1 LCLTIEELPIFAGRG
16 LCIGFGYGHNFFP
29 WSGRSLYMDI
39 GYNRMATVTQD
50 FFFQGIWDS
59 LLDCIMDR
67 GHMLFRWLIF
77 ASTLFV

>member
-1 LCLTIEELPIFAGRG
+1 
-16 LCIGFGYGHNFFP
+16 
-29 WSGRSLYMDI
+29 MDI

-50 FFFQGIWDS
+50 FFYQGIWDS